1 MINICFTN
9 STFCFFFQVF
19 DEQMDPPIL
28 NVPSEICINMQ
39 AGLVRDSVKV
49 DTSDLTLRTL
59 KEYAC
64 NFIDRKVKY
73 RGKCHIFHL
82 NDITASVLAF

>member
-1 MINICFTN
+1 
-9 STFCFFFQVF
+9 
-19 DEQMDPPIL
+19 MDPPIL

-73 RGKCHIFHL
+73 TNVNF
-82 NDITASVLAF
+82 

>member
-1 MINICFTN
+1 
-9 STFCFFFQVF
+9 
-19 DEQMDPPIL
+19 MDPPIL

-39 AGLVRDSVKV
+39 AGLVKDSVKV

-64 NFIDRKVKY
+64 NFIDRKVMHWTPYMSTLLQQHLHLRQPGTNVYKY
-73 RGKCHIFHL
+73 IQTQIKRH
-82 NDITASVLAF
+82 